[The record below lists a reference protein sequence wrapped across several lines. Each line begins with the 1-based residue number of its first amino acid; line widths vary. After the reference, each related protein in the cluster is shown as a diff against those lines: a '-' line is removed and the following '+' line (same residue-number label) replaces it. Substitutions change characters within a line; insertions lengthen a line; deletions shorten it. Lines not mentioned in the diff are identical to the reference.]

1 MKKSLHSLLT
11 AAMFAAAVTTSAG
24 SIANAPDASAAP
36 AENDLITETTTEPQC
51 VYGPPEWFTSESEL
65 TDITGTEPQDVYGPP
80 GWFSETETM
89 TDVTRNDPPTV
100 YGPPHWFTDTETE
113 ATTTTTDVTTI
124 IPQPAYGPPYVLFE
138 KGDLNGDRVIN
149 AQDLTLLKR
158 AVLYDNLDS
167 LWRPLGDLNDDGAVD
182 KKDVKELIRRL
193 TGAPEKDP
201 DETDVTT
208 TATDATV
215 PPKPETTTDPYW
227 DYPMPLYGPP
237 TAWN

>member
-24 SIANAPDASAAP
+24 GISNTQNASAAP

-80 GWFSETETM
+80 PSFTESETTSVTSTEPIPQPEYGPPYWETEISGDETAVTTTETM
-89 TDVTRNDPPTV
+89 VAPV
-100 YGPPHWFTDTETE
+100 
-113 ATTTTTDVTTI
+113 
-124 IPQPAYGPPYVLFE
+124 YGPPYVLFE
-138 KGDLNGDRVIN
+138 KGDLNGDRILN
-149 AQDLTLLKR
+149 AKDLTLLKR

-167 LWRPLGDLNDDGAVD
+167 FWRPLGDLNDDGAVD

-193 TGAPEKDP
+193 TGAPEEDP

-208 TATDATV
+208 TGTDATV
-215 PPKPETTTDPYW
+215 PPRPETTTDPYW

-237 TAWN
+237 SAWN